1 MACLALN
8 VNALP
13 QAMLTVT
20 PLVLPT
26 LVAETQVSSRF
37 TVEVSVQSVLTV
49 GEVCSISTGEL
60 TVLAASDGPLR
71 TRDGGFFLLDPARE
85 TN

>member
-26 LVAETQVSSRF
+26 LVAESQVSSRL
-37 TVEVSVQSVLTV
+37 TVEVSTQSVLTV
-49 GEVCSISTGEL
+49 GEVCSIGGGEL

-85 TN
+85 TD

>member
-26 LVAETQVSSRF
+26 LVAESKVSSR
-37 TVEVSVQSVLTV
+37 LTV
-49 GEVCSISTGEL
+49 GEVCSIGGGEL

-71 TRDGGFFLLDPARE
+71 TRDSGFFLLDPARE
-85 TN
+85 TD